1 MSHRRYLDKKG
12 AIPEYG
18 RGSDTVAASDAPDSL
33 PGASDR
39 FNLLR
44 HYAITSFVG
53 VLVAALSLAGLYRY
67 SAAGE
72 TTELARTGGIVL
84 VLMLLYF
91 IQLFVVMR
99 AKRMIEI
106 QQGTIRQRTANL
118 ETLSVRLLA
127 GAEAEKLH
135 LALDLHEGLAQKLI
149 VAKSNIERSL
159 ERNPAGTARD
169 ESLATAIS
177 ALHGAI
183 EEVQDMATELR
194 PSSLDE
200 LGLLPT
206 IRWYCREFELLHPDI
221 RIEPEISL
229 QEREIPE
236 ELKIVIFRI
245 IEAVL
250 KDIGNDARKDRIRL
264 RLRPNGKFI
273 ILAIDDNPQEAAS
286 AAAAPGAGTLDRRL
300 RFAAAQERA
309 TLSGGA
315 FSAAFN
321 RDGGITLHASWAM

>member
-1 MSHRRYLDKKG
+1 MG
-12 AIPEYG
+12 AIPDYG
-18 RGSDTVAASDAPDSL
+18 RGPDTAAANDPPDNL
-33 PGASDR
+33 PGATDR

-44 HYAITSFVG
+44 HYAIASFVG
-53 VLVAALSLAGLYRY
+53 VLLAAVSLAGFYGY
-67 SAAGE
+67 SGARE
-72 TTELARTGGIVL
+72 TTELVRTGGIVL
-84 VLMLLYF
+84 VLTLLYF
-91 IQLFVVMR
+91 AQLLVVMR
-99 AKRMIEI
+99 AKRKIEV

-118 ETLSVRLLA
+118 EKLSIQLLA

-149 VAKSNIERSL
+149 VAKSSIERSL
-159 ERNPAGTARD
+159 ERSSAGAARD
-169 ESLATAIS
+169 QSLATALS

-183 EEVQDMATELR
+183 EEVQEMATELR

-206 IRWYCREFELLHPDI
+206 IRWYCREFEHLHPDI
-221 RIEPEISL
+221 RIEKEISL
-229 QEREIPE
+229 QERDIPE
-236 ELKIVIFRI
+236 ELKIVIYRI

-264 RLRPNGKFI
+264 RLQPNGKLI
-273 ILAIDDNPQEAAS
+273 ILAIDDIPQDAAS
-286 AAAAPGAGTLDRRL
+286 VATAPGAGTLNPRM
-300 RFAAAQERA
+300 RFAAAQERT

-321 RDGGITLHASWAM
+321 HDGGITLHASWAM